1 MTRRTIGSLT
11 QKFLLAAGLA
21 TFLFG
26 VTGPAYSFPH
36 PAQNSSKQA
45 QDSKTA
51 MGTVSSIAQD
61 KKSFSLD
68 TSDGNNKNTMTFVID
83 KNTQVT
89 GPVSVGTDAT
99 VEYQSTQDGKLL
111 ALSIS
116 PKSQQQ

>member
-1 MTRRTIGSLT
+1 
-11 QKFLLAAGLA
+11 
-21 TFLFG
+21 
-26 VTGPAYSFPH
+26 
-36 PAQNSSKQA
+36 
-45 QDSKTA
+45 
-51 MGTVSSIAQD
+51 
-61 KKSFSLD
+61 
-68 TSDGNNKNTMTFVID
+68 MTFVID